1 MPSGITKTDQLMY
14 TEKMPWH
21 KNGVKLDNPATA
33 AEAISAA
40 SMDWNVIQTPVY
52 FQSFGQQRQQVP
64 NKLAVVRED
73 TNAVFGIM
81 GENYVPI
88 QNTQAFEFFDAVV
101 SQGEAVYHTAGS
113 LHGGKRIWI
122 LAKLPEDIKIIPE
135 DTIQPYILLSN
146 SHDGTTALRMQVT
159 PIRVVCWNTLSAAMR
174 RTGGFYARHTRN
186 IMTKANDAREML
198 GLVQAHYEIFASQVD
213 QLVNTRMD
221 KVAQGAFF
229 RELYEFDPNKAPE
242 EQDYRKQNAY
252 DATLEA
258 LEHPTN
264 TLGGIQGTAWA
275 AFNAVTYYIDHTR
288 AVRSSLDTAD
298 ERRLEASWF
307 GTGAAIR
314 QKAFD
319 TLTTVNNL

>member
-101 SQGEAVYHTAGS
+101 SQGEAVYH
-113 LHGGKRIWI
+113 
-122 LAKLPEDIKIIPE
+122 
-135 DTIQPYILLSN
+135 
-146 SHDGTTALRMQVT
+146 
-159 PIRVVCWNTLSAAMR
+159 
-174 RTGGFYARHTRN
+174 
-186 IMTKANDAREML
+186 
-198 GLVQAHYEIFASQVD
+198 
-213 QLVNTRMD
+213 
-221 KVAQGAFF
+221 
-229 RELYEFDPNKAPE
+229 
-242 EQDYRKQNAY
+242 
-252 DATLEA
+252 
-258 LEHPTN
+258 
-264 TLGGIQGTAWA
+264 
-275 AFNAVTYYIDHTR
+275 
-288 AVRSSLDTAD
+288 
-298 ERRLEASWF
+298 
-307 GTGAAIR
+307 
-314 QKAFD
+314 
-319 TLTTVNNL
+319 